1 MPDHK
6 LWIYQSD
13 RTLSDD
19 EVNTV
24 EIAVRRFVSSWEAH
38 GKKLKANF
46 ELKKNAFLFIWVD
59 ETGQEATGCSI
70 DSSVGFLRELK
81 SVGIDFLDRSVIAYQ
96 VADELKFTDR
106 MSFMNMVKAGELPEH
121 TIVFN
126 NSITRTSQLDDWN
139 KPIKDSWAARWLPQ
153 STSS

>member
-1 MPDHK
+1 MSDHK

-19 EVNTV
+19 EVKTV
-24 EIAVRRFVSSWEAH
+24 ENAVRRFVSSWEAH

-81 SVGIDFLDRSVIAYQ
+81 SVGIDLLDRSVIAYQ
-96 VADELKFTDR
+96 VADELKFTNR
-106 MSFMNMVKAGELPEH
+106 MRFMNMVKAGELPEH

-126 NSITRTSQLDDWN
+126 NSITRTGQLDDWN
-139 KPIKDSWAARWLPQ
+139 KPIKDSWASRWLPQ